1 MSGNRAAKREFNPIS
16 LSFLDVMSCGFGAVV
31 LIFLIL
37 DHSTS
42 VQTQASDPEL
52 MAEINLLNDEINDGE
67 ANLVRIR
74 NTISDVDYDMV
85 EAQGLARSIQ
95 QEIDDFLEELAQLE
109 NTTLARQESVE
120 KLKSDIQSLEEE
132 LERLRAAQDS
142 YSGNF
147 VRPFVGDGNRQY
159 LTGLILGG
167 SRILVLVDTS
177 ASMLDNT
184 IVNILRRRNM
194 SDDTKINS
202 AKWIGVR
209 KVVDWLTTQ
218 LPPPSQYQI
227 YTFNEDVQPLIPGTM
242 GQWLEVADETQIN
255 QIVENLDETIPV
267 NGTNLEKVFQAVAA
281 MDPLPDNIYIIT
293 DGLPTLGTREGGF
306 FSRQD
311 STGNRNTVSGRE
323 REALFNSAL
332 EQLPGGIPVN
342 VVLAPLEGDP
352 MAASLYWKLAVA
364 TGGSFLNPSKDWP

>member
-202 AKWIGVR
+202 AKWVGVR

-342 VVLAPLEGDP
+342 IVLAPLEGDP

>member
-202 AKWIGVR
+202 AKWVGVR

-267 NGTNLEKVFQAVAA
+267 NGTNLGKVFQAVAA